1 MTKGK
6 TFRLVVL
13 KLWIRL
19 GAPQNV
25 DLAIAGK
32 PVKSPVGDAGR
43 SHDAGRRQ
51 VHRLNNISLLTAV
64 GFVSRASTSIFRR
77 LLSA

>member
-32 PVKSPVGDAGR
+32 PVKSPVGTQDVLMTPA
-43 SHDAGRRQ
+43 SSPPPD
-51 VHRLNNISLLTAV
+51 NISLLTAV

>member
-32 PVKSPVGDAGR
+32 PVKSPVGTQDVLMTPAGVK
-43 SHDAGRRQ
+43 S
-51 VHRLNNISLLTAV
+51 TA
-64 GFVSRASTSIFRR
+64 
-77 LLSA
+77 